1 MLEEAK
7 KVRHLFVEHKEDQLI
22 NGYNHSGWESLVI
35 HGLESC
41 KTRHYRYY
49 GYKKEEDTAYI
60 WTTIS
65 KLCPITTNW
74 LKNTFPLEHYFRVR
88 FMILKPGGY
97 ILPHRDG
104 DNHELG
110 KINIALNHPEGC
122 IFKMKEHGVVPMKP
136 GTVMFLDVFNE
147 HAYINKSKEDRIHI
161 IIHPGN
167 PNTEYEELVEN
178 SYNRFK
184 ESKNGI

>member
-49 GYKKEEDTAYI
+49 GYKKEEDTNYI
-60 WTTIS
+60 WTTIAE
-65 KLCPITTNW
+65 LCPITTNW
-74 LKNTFPLEHYFRVR
+74 LKTTFPLEHYFRVR

-104 DNHELG
+104 DTHELG

-167 PNTEYEELVEN
+167 PNTEYEELVEK
-178 SYNRFK
+178 SYNSFK